1 MLPAEA
7 ALNTPQEDEQKPL
20 AMAQSMPIM
29 LRARDAEY
37 PMIFG
42 GEAKLLMQRPDG
54 MLVEVDSRKL
64 IQEVVDRVLGV
75 EYEWAKEKLH
85 TEQGGVDFFA
95 MVNKVNRK
103 FPVGDEVYDKAES
116 LDKVLRQDEIQRK
129 KEESEPTMQM
139 NNYNDGAIRP
149 NGGNT
154 CVGGMQH
161 NH

>member
-1 MLPAEA
+1 
-7 ALNTPQEDEQKPL
+7 
-20 AMAQSMPIM
+20 
-29 LRARDAEY
+29 
-37 PMIFG
+37 
-42 GEAKLLMQRPDG
+42 

-103 FPVGDEVYDKAES
+103 FPVGDEVYGKAES
-116 LDKVLRQDEIQRK
+116 LDKVLRLDEIQRK

-139 NNYNDGAIRP
+139 NNYNDGAVRS
-149 NGGNT
+149 NGVNT